1 LSSLNGALA
10 ALGWAQSSGQMGSG
24 RRLGWVFGASIRRG
38 GNRRLRADEVA
49 PVADRS
55 HLVRRL
61 KTQAEGRP
69 GFTLTLVTTGNGGR
83 NTTTAEGNGAGW
95 RAPSNFNRPRNH
107 RFRSG

>member
-1 LSSLNGALA
+1 MGRRCFDT
-10 ALGWAQSSGQMGSG
+10 GSG
-24 RRLGWVFGASIRRG
+24 NG
-38 GNRRLRADEVA
+38 RLRADEVA

-55 HLVRRL
+55 HLVHQL

-95 RAPSNFNRPRNH
+95 RAPSNFNRPRRN
-107 RFRSG
+107 RISAARRT